1 MTGEGEETAGA
12 NASTKLG
19 EATEAV
25 RTATEAVETT
35 SQRIADAIEVGR
47 QPGRPLDRLANLTR
61 ETPIQSLAIAF
72 LLGFII
78 VRRRSYFPAGEPRS
92 SSAVDAAGLGGIAGF
107 NEGNSL
113 QDRATVSGLNKP
125 TPCPEV

>member
-1 MTGEGEETAGA
+1 MTGEGETSGA

-19 EATEAV
+19 EAMEAV

-47 QPGRPLDRLANLTR
+47 QPGGPLDRLANLTR
-61 ETPIQSLAIAF
+61 ETPLQSLAIAF

-78 VRRRSYFPAGEPRS
+78 ARRR
-92 SSAVDAAGLGGIAGF
+92 
-107 NEGNSL
+107 
-113 QDRATVSGLNKP
+113 
-125 TPCPEV
+125 

>member
-1 MTGEGEETAGA
+1 MTGEDETSGA

-35 SQRIADAIEVGR
+35 SQHIADAIEAGR
-47 QPGRPLDRLANLTR
+47 QPGGPLDRLANLTR

-78 VRRRSYFPAGEPRS
+78 ARRR
-92 SSAVDAAGLGGIAGF
+92 
-107 NEGNSL
+107 
-113 QDRATVSGLNKP
+113 
-125 TPCPEV
+125 

>member
-1 MTGEGEETAGA
+1 MTGEVETSGDA
-12 NASTKLG
+12 NASTRLG

-35 SQRIADAIEVGR
+35 SQRIADAIEAGR

-78 VRRRSYFPAGEPRS
+78 ARRR
-92 SSAVDAAGLGGIAGF
+92 
-107 NEGNSL
+107 
-113 QDRATVSGLNKP
+113 
-125 TPCPEV
+125 

>member
-1 MTGEGEETAGA
+1 MTGEGETSGA

-25 RTATEAVETT
+25 RTATEAVET
-35 SQRIADAIEVGR
+35 SQRIADAIEAGR
-47 QPGRPLDRLANLTR
+47 QPGGPLDRLANLTR

-78 VRRRSYFPAGEPRS
+78 ARRR
-92 SSAVDAAGLGGIAGF
+92 
-107 NEGNSL
+107 
-113 QDRATVSGLNKP
+113 
-125 TPCPEV
+125 

>member
-1 MTGEGEETAGA
+1 MTGEGETAGA

-35 SQRIADAIEVGR
+35 SQRIADAIEAGH
-47 QPGRPLDRLANLTR
+47 QPGGPLDRLANLTR

-78 VRRRSYFPAGEPRS
+78 ARRR
-92 SSAVDAAGLGGIAGF
+92 
-107 NEGNSL
+107 
-113 QDRATVSGLNKP
+113 
-125 TPCPEV
+125 

>member
-1 MTGEGEETAGA
+1 MTGEDETSGA

-35 SQRIADAIEVGR
+35 SQRMAEAIEAVR

-78 VRRRSYFPAGEPRS
+78 ARRR
-92 SSAVDAAGLGGIAGF
+92 
-107 NEGNSL
+107 
-113 QDRATVSGLNKP
+113 
-125 TPCPEV
+125 

>member
-1 MTGEGEETAGA
+1 MTGEGETAGA

-35 SQRIADAIEVGR
+35 SQRIADAIEAGR
-47 QPGRPLDRLANLTR
+47 QPGGPLDRLANLTR
-61 ETPIQSLAIAF
+61 ETPIQALAIAF

-78 VRRRSYFPAGEPRS
+78 ARRR
-92 SSAVDAAGLGGIAGF
+92 
-107 NEGNSL
+107 
-113 QDRATVSGLNKP
+113 
-125 TPCPEV
+125 